1 MPQKLENTYVIQQK
15 NSFSNDAAH
24 KEICME
30 YPFSHSVK
38 KDGNEASRQF
48 SVKELAELWLTDI
61 QEILRPS
68 SYACYQAYTSKYIIP
83 YIGQLQAGVFCK
95 EDLFTMLEFLRV
107 GNGKRNSLSQYTIY
121 VVESIVR
128 AMFRYGAEMGLVPEI
143 AFGKAGYIIKN
154 KKDALPL
161 SELEMQQLI
170 NTARQHEMDIQIQ
183 VMLPLYTG
191 ASLSELCGLKWEDI
205 DLENGKI
212 HIHRNLMRVQ
222 QKKLSSK
229 EDTENISDKDIKSNK
244 SKKMATVL
252 KEFELPESEC
262 REFIIPEKLARL
274 LELIAEKKNPE
285 KERYV
290 ATIDKKCKHTG
301 KKYSPPDGRT
311 LQNHLKSLGEQAW
324 IPELTFKRLRD
335 TFAVMCLQAG
345 GDLYSVAYVLGVGI
359 NAVCERYG
367 QWLVKSD
374 SFIRGIG

>member
-1 MPQKLENTYVIQQK
+1 MPGTVSMQYTQSEENIY
-15 NSFSNDAAH
+15 ND
-24 KEICME
+24 KILI
-30 YPFSHSVK
+30 
-38 KDGNEASRQF
+38 
-48 SVKELAELWLTDI
+48 KELARLWFKDI
-61 QEILRPS
+61 KDVMKPS
-68 SYACYQAYTSKYIIP
+68 SYALYQSYAEKYIFP
-83 YIGQLQAGVFCK
+83 YIGGMEADSFNEGILSK
-95 EDLFTMLEFLRV
+95 LL
-107 GNGKRNSLSQYTIY
+107 GKLYTGSKGERNALSQYTVY
-121 VVESIVR
+121 LLESMVR
-128 AMFRYGAEMGLVPEI
+128 SMFRYGAEHKLVPEI
-143 AFGKAGYIIKN
+143 RFGKAEFITVKKN
-154 KKDALPL
+154 EAIPL
-161 SELEMQQLI
+161 TGLEIQQLLC
-170 NTARQHEMDIQIQ
+170 AAEKQGADLQLQIC
-183 VMLPLYTG
+183 LPLYAGVT
-191 ASLSELCGLKWEDI
+191 LSELCGLKWEDI